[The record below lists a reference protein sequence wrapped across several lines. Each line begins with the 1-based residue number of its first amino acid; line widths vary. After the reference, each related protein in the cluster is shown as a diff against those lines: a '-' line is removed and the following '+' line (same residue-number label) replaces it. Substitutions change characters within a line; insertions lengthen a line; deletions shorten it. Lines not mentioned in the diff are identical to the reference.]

1 MERTTCTILS
11 AYVLPGISKYM
22 IELEDWL
29 HSNGFK
35 HPLLVMQ
42 LNGGTSTVSKLL
54 EKSINAIASGPAA
67 APMAGLFASKRMDV
81 DNVITVD
88 MGGTSFDVSL
98 VTKGAPSLTRD
109 LKIHE
114 NPVGVAAV
122 DVHSIGA
129 GGGSIAWIDPGGAL
143 MVGPQSAGQNRALLP
158 ITRGNE
164 TDLY

>member
-1 MERTTCTILS
+1 M
-11 AYVLPGISKYM
+11 A
-22 IELEDWL
+22 EL
-29 HSNGFK
+29 N
-35 HPLLVMQ
+35 
-42 LNGGTSTVSKLL
+42 TSKLL
-54 EKSINAIASGPAA
+54 EKSINAIASGPALRQWRA
-67 APMAGLFASKRMDV
+67 FASKRMDI

-129 GGGSIAWIDPGGAL
+129 GGSIAWIDPGGA
-143 MVGPQSAGQNRALLP
+143 
-158 ITRGNE
+158 
-164 TDLY
+164 